1 MTGLRDSI
9 EKVKKELEILYAD
22 IKNHQLLMTLCRAPS
37 DKEFGMIKA
46 YIKKKFQ
53 AEVKLVRN

>member
-22 IKNHQLLMTLCRAPS
+22 IKNHQFLMPLCRAPS

-46 YIKKKFQ
+46 YIKKKF
-53 AEVKLVRN
+53 